1 MGNTMNSIGSSSNG
15 FKFLEDSKAKRIEQE
30 MKTLKKERDE
40 FFAARF
46 DKVIKVDKF
55 VFVYYF
61 FF

>member
-1 MGNTMNSIGSSSNG
+1 MNSIGSSSNG

-46 DKVIKVDKF
+46 DKVRKELI
-55 VFVYYF
+55 VFDLNVYF
-61 FF
+61 SF